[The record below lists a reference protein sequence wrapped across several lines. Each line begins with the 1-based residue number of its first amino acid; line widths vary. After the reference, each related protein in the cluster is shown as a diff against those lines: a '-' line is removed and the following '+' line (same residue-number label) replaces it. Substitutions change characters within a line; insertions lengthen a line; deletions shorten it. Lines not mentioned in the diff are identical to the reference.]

1 MVTRHPHHKWRLD
14 AQGAQELQ
22 LQSHPKVLEHWPTQP
37 AIQLQVPCS
46 KPPLSTC
53 HTRAKWLSGGKHK

>member
-1 MVTRHPHHKWRLD
+1 MEAGCPRGPGAATTVTP
-14 AQGAQELQ
+14 QGART
-22 LQSHPKVLEHWPTQP
+22 PDWPTQP
-37 AIQLQVPCS
+37 TIQLQVPCS